1 LAAVSSAGAVAIL
14 VNLLVGVGNDALA
27 IGANTCVMLHII
39 STTTTELSDAF
50 HRVSP
55 FVLVA

>member
-39 STTTTELSDAF
+39 STTAAEFGDAL

-55 FVLVA
+55 FLLVA